1 LFRFA
6 CAHAK
11 AVELALVYA
20 CPAKEVR
27 GFLSAVLRRESSRGW
42 LLAGADLLL
51 TLTHAHPFGRRTEL
65 VTVAS
70 IALYAM
76 LEL

>member
-1 LFRFA
+1 
-6 CAHAK
+6 
-11 AVELALVYA
+11 
-20 CPAKEVR
+20 
-27 GFLSAVLRRESSRGW
+27 
-42 LLAGADLLL
+42 LAGADLLL